1 MLLIAAPMLK
11 DEVEQL
17 IGEGPAAFEQARVA
31 IGEAAIRTP
40 LLPFRGD
47 GGRDIRLKAE
57 CLQPYGSFKIRAGA
71 NVLAG
76 FTADQ
81 LAGGVACPSAG
92 NFGQGLAY
100 ACARRQVPLTVHAP
114 DNSAGVKI
122 EAMRALGARVK
133 LHDFDEWW
141 RIISTRETGADDG
154 LFIHPVCEPGVIVGN
169 GTIGLELAEDWA
181 AFDTVVVP
189 VGGGGLISG
198 IALALRS
205 LGRKVR
211 IVAAEVETSAALSA
225 AMAAGKPVTI
235 DRRPSFVDGIGSS
248 RVLDDMWPLLSEL
261 VDQVIVV
268 GIAEAGEG
276 VRLAAER
283 NHLVVEGAAG
293 AALAAAISPQCPG
306 ERIVALLSGGNIDH
320 RQLCR
325 ILGKE
330 GK

>member
-1 MLLIAAPMLK
+1 MLK
-11 DEVEQL
+11 REVERL
-17 IGEGPAAFEQARVA
+17 IGTGPAAFEQARVA
-31 IGEAAIRTP
+31 IGDAAIRTP
-40 LLPFRGD
+40 LLPFRG

-76 FTADQ
+76 FSGDE

-100 ACARRQVPLTVHAP
+100 ACARRNVPLTVHAP
-114 DNSAGVKI
+114 ENSALVKI
-122 EAMRALGARVK
+122 DAMRELGATVR

-141 RIISTRETGADDG
+141 RILSTRDTGAEDG
-154 LFIHPVCEPGVIVGN
+154 LFIHPVSEPGVIVGN

-181 AFDTVVVP
+181 EFDTVVVP

-205 LGRKVR
+205 LGRRVR
-211 IVAAEVETSAALSA
+211 IVAAEVEASAALSA
-225 AMAAGKPVTI
+225 ALAAGKPVTI
-235 DRRPSFVDGIGSS
+235 DRKPSFVDGIGSS
-248 RVLDDMWPLLSEL
+248 RVLDEMWPLLSEL
-261 VDQVIVV
+261 VDEAIVV
-268 GIAEAGEG
+268 SIGEAEEG

-283 NHLVVEGAAG
+283 NHLVVEGAGG
-293 AALAAAISPQCPG
+293 AALAAAISPKCPG
-306 ERIVALLSGGNIDH
+306 ERIVAVLSGGNIDH

-325 ILGKE
+325 ILGREEK
-330 GK
+330 